1 LRGKAFYNVN
11 GRIYCEEDY
20 LVLISC
26 ISTIQ
31 ARSQCVAS
39 DNVEGS
45 FSSDFGLFQGLKIGV
60 SSGCLRETWIFK
72 IIMIDDIT
80 LWWRKSDFLAPGGG
94 GGGSSDCSDP
104 PGYGPGI

>member
-1 LRGKAFYNVN
+1 MRGKAFYNVN

-31 ARSQCVAS
+31 ARSQAS

-60 SSGCLRETWIFK
+60 PSGCPGETSIFK
-72 IIMIDDIT
+72 IIMIDGVT
-80 LWWRKSDFLAPGGG
+80 LW
-94 GGGSSDCSDP
+94 
-104 PGYGPGI
+104 

>member
-1 LRGKAFYNVN
+1 MRGKAFYNVN

-60 SSGCLRETWIFK
+60 SSGCLEETSIFK
-72 IIMIDDIT
+72 IIMSDNIT
-80 LWWRKSDFLAPGGG
+80 LWSKLESA
-94 GGGSSDCSDP
+94 C
-104 PGYGPGI
+104 